1 MRRHFH
7 TRSQFSLRW
16 PRPAAMPENRGT
28 ESEADTA
35 RRLDRLEAIFALADA
50 GGGCPAGMIVALER
64 QRIEDNR

>member
-1 MRRHFH
+1 
-7 TRSQFSLRW
+7 
-16 PRPAAMPENRGT
+16 MPENRGT